1 MRFSICRESKIVA
14 GLCLADL
21 ASTVMF
27 MRGQGATEG
36 NMVMRFYLQYGLLA
50 FIGAKCLLFLPAL
63 LIAEWYRHHNPR
75 LVTGTL
81 RLVILLYV
89 GLYGVGVYTLNL
101 NEWTE
106 RRLNQPAPRP
116 LRLPIAE
123 ASLR

>member
-1 MRFSICRESKIVA
+1 MRFSICRESTIVA

-27 MRGQGATEG
+27 MRGQGATEA
-36 NMVMRFYLQYGLLA
+36 NMVMRFYLQFGLLA

-89 GLYGVGVYTLNL
+89 SLYGAGVYTLNRS
-101 NEWTE
+101 NWTE
-106 RRLNQPAPRP
+106 RQLNQPAPHA
-116 LRLPIAE
+116 LRLPLAE
-123 ASLR
+123 AGLR